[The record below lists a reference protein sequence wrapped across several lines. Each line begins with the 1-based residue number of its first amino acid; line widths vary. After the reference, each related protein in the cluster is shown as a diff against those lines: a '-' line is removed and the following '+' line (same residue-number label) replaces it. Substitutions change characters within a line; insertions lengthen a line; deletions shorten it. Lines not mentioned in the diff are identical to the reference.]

1 MNKNTAG
8 VRVVLI
14 YLETRDNDRVIRRLT
29 CPVLPGERVDI
40 GNERQTLSQP
50 LLNQWLATVTYCN
63 GKAERFKVLYVS
75 ERRTKGLSAQ
85 QPV

>member
-1 MNKNTAG
+1 MDKNAAG
-8 VRVVLI
+8 VYVVLI
-14 YLETRDNDRVIRRLT
+14 YLETRDNDRVICRLT

-40 GNERQTLSQP
+40 DNERQTLCQP
-50 LLNQWLATVTYCN
+50 LIQQWLATVTCCN
-63 GKAERFKVLYVS
+63 GKAERFKILYVS